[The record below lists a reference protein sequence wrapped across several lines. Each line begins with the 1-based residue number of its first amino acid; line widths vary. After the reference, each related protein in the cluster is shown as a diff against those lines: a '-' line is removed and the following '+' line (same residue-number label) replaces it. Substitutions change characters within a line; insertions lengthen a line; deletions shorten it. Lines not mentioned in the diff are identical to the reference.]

1 MQQLHDNYA
10 ASTKALIREVLERAL
25 NPGSVLQPQ
34 VSSSVDSGGSGG
46 AAGGDFSVVQ
56 ALQGLGH
63 EDFLQVP
70 WGGLWTGYVALYCGS
85 SVCFL
90 LCVVWGGAP
99 VGGACALW
107 VPPLFGYVLL
117 AGALLG
123 V

>member
-90 LCVVWGGAP
+90 LVWFGVGRQWVVLVHYG
-99 VGGACALW
+99 C
-107 VPPLFGYVLL
+107 LL
-117 AGALLG
+117 CLG
-123 V
+123 MCC